1 MPNRRKDPS
10 STRPGTPSQGNSPLP
25 SPAGNAVAFP
35 AAITEDAILFD
46 APMVARLDEGW
57 ELTLE
62 RLVFKWMDVVVSER
76 RGER

>member
-10 STRPGTPSQGNSPLP
+10 STRPDTPSLGYSPLP
-25 SPAGNAVAFP
+25 SPAGSSVNFP
-35 AAITEDAILFD
+35 TTAAEDIILFD

-57 ELTLE
+57 ELMLE
-62 RLVFKWMDVVVSER
+62 RLVLKWMDVVVGER